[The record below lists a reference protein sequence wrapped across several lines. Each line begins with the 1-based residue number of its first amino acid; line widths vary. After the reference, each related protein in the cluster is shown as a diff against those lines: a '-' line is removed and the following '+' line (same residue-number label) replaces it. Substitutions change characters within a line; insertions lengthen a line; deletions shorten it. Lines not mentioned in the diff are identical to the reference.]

1 MMHAWEAMAT
11 AFQRSGQPKLAIA
24 VLAVSACSGQ
34 TDTVVVVSNVGSQ
47 RIDAVQ
53 LDAGGQVTGLGV
65 IDADAQV
72 SMTPVVQQDSSV
84 SVRYRE
90 AGRDVACHGDV
101 YLTQNLRARIEVQVG
116 EGTCKVV
123 DVTR

>member
-1 MMHAWEAMAT
+1 MMRTRGGKAT
-11 AFQRSGQPKLAIA
+11 TYPMLRLQVLVVA
-24 VLAVSACSGQ
+24 VLAVSACSGL

-53 LDAGGQVTGLGV
+53 LDAGGRVTGLGA

-72 SMTPVVQQDSSV
+72 SVTPVVQQDSSV
-84 SVRYRE
+84 SMRYRE
-90 AGRDVACHGDV
+90 AGRDVACHGDA

-116 EGTCKVV
+116 EGMCKVV

>member
-1 MMHAWEAMAT
+1 MMRTWEAMAT
-11 AFQRSGQPKLAIA
+11 TFQRLRLQVLAVA
-24 VLAVSACSGQ
+24 VLAVSACSGL
-34 TDTVVVVSNVGSQ
+34 TDTVVMVRNVGSQ

-53 LDAGGQVTGLGV
+53 LDAGGRVTGLGA

-72 SMTPVVQQDSSV
+72 SMTPVIQQDSSI

-123 DVTR
+123 DVIR

>member
-1 MMHAWEAMAT
+1 MMRTRGGKAT
-11 AFQRSGQPKLAIA
+11 TYPMLRLQVLAVA
-24 VLAVSACSGQ
+24 VLAVSACSGL

-53 LDAGGQVTGLGV
+53 LDAGGRATGLGA

>member
-1 MMHAWEAMAT
+1 MMRTWEAMAT
-11 AFQRSGQPKLAIA
+11 TFQRLRLQVLAVA
-24 VLAVSACSGQ
+24 VLAVSACSGL
-34 TDTVVVVSNVGSQ
+34 TDTVVMVRNVGSQ

-53 LDAGGQVTGLGV
+53 LDAGGRVTGLGA

-72 SMTPVVQQDSSV
+72 SMTPVIQQDSSV

-123 DVTR
+123 DVIL

>member
-1 MMHAWEAMAT
+1 MMRTRDGKAT
-11 AFQRSGQPKLAIA
+11 TYPMLRLSVLALA
-24 VLAVSACSGQ
+24 VLAVSACSGL
-34 TDTVVVVSNVGSQ
+34 TDTVVVVRNVGSQ

-53 LDAGGQVTGLGV
+53 IDAGGRVTELGA
-65 IDADAQV
+65 IDANAQV

-90 AGRDVACHGDV
+90 AGLEVACLGDV

-116 EGTCKVV
+116 DGTCKVV
-123 DVTR
+123 DANR

>member
-1 MMHAWEAMAT
+1 MMRTRGGKAT
-11 AFQRSGQPKLAIA
+11 TYPMLRLQVLAVA

-34 TDTVVVVSNVGSQ
+34 TGTVVVVSNMGSQ

-53 LDAGGQVTGLGV
+53 IDAGGRVTGLGA

>member
-1 MMHAWEAMAT
+1 MLRL
-11 AFQRSGQPKLAIA
+11 QVLAVA

-34 TDTVVVVSNVGSQ
+34 TGTVVVVSNMGSQ

-53 LDAGGQVTGLGV
+53 IDAGGRVTGLGA